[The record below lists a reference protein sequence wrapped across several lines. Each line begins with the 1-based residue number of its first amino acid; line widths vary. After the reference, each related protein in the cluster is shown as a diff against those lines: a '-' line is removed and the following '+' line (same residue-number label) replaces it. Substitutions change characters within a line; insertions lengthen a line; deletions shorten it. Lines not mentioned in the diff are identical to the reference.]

1 MMVAEV
7 MVTVGKAAARAAVV
21 AALYNVLSADAPVGA
36 PPEGNAKEVTRR
48 RRRVTTTVSR
58 NDDDIMATGSLPAA
72 LSLPAA
78 ISGGCARL
86 TPPCATALLD
96 LRCTLGALVAPRLR
110 HRLVLLLLLLN
121 RPPCATRL
129 AGALRPLAVRALYAC
144 ERVDLGTNGCV
155 LEGGIGRDE
164 GATRTVRTLSSSIYL
179 GSKNGQGM
187 DKFTVTP
194 LVAGSSS
201 QTMVR
206 AL

>member
-1 MMVAEV
+1 M
-7 MVTVGKAAARAAVV
+7 
-21 AALYNVLSADAPVGA
+21 
-36 PPEGNAKEVTRR
+36 
-48 RRRVTTTVSR
+48 TTTVSR
-58 NDDDIMATGSLPAA
+58 NDDIMATGSLPAA

-110 HRLVLLLLLLN
+110 HRLALLLLLLLLN

-164 GATRTVRTLSSSIYL
+164 GATRSVRTLSCGAFLSWFE
-179 GSKNGQGM
+179 KWTANGQIHRHS
-187 DKFTVTP
+187 
-194 LVAGSSS
+194 LVAHC
-201 QTMVR
+201 R
-206 AL
+206 ALGKKRRPSLRQKKTRWSGV